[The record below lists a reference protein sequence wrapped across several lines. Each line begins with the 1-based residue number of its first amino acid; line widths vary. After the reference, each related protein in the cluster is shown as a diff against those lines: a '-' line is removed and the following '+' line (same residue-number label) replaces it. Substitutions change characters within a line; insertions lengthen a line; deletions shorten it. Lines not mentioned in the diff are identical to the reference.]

1 MKNVDILVKQINL
14 ALEDNSDSEI
24 AITLKELKPDSCKC
38 SSLYQRCPGPCSTFT
53 GRQKCPGINCS
64 HTPESQRNNCHPP
77 QGITSSVNSEMPNI
91 NILITQLQGVM
102 REAQSVLEGLK
113 NNPLIKNGVSGKVEN
128 DSSSPKLREDN
139 F

>member
-1 MKNVDILVKQINL
+1 MPRDQLQPYSRI
-14 ALEDNSDSEI
+14 
-24 AITLKELKPDSCKC
+24 
-38 SSLYQRCPGPCSTFT
+38 ST
-53 GRQKCPGINCS
+53 QQLP
-64 HTPESQRNNCHPP
+64 PP

>member
-14 ALEDNSDSEI
+14 ALEGNSDSEI
-24 AITLKELKPDSCKC
+24 AITLKELNQI
-38 SSLYQRCPGPCSTFT
+38 LVNVAAFT
-53 GRQKCPGINCS
+53 SDAQGLVPLLLEDKKKGINCS
-64 HTPESQRNNCHPP
+64 HTPESQRNNCHP